1 MSGSYGFSINVEL
14 TPNDTT
20 NLQERINDYLDEIN
34 NNQSQLLKS
43 VLLEDEEDMIVFFG
57 DHEDTWRH
65 DYSGEVISLL
75 NKIEYTFGGKF
86 KGEFFWFEY
95 DFDEDIIQEWIFDGE
110 GGIKYDLRTES
121 VDDGYGYDEDEDE

>member
-43 VLLEDEEDMIVFFG
+43 VLLDEEKDMIVFFG

-65 DYSGEVISLL
+65 NYSREVISLL

-95 DFDEDIIQEWIFDGE
+95 DFEVDTIEEWIFDGT
-110 GGIKYDLRTES
+110 GKIKYDLRTEF
-121 VDDGYGYDEDEDE
+121 VDGDY

>member
-43 VLLEDEEDMIVFFG
+43 VLLDEEKDMIVFFG

-65 DYSGEVISLL
+65 NYSREVISLL
-75 NKIEYTFGGKF
+75 NKIEYTLGGKF

-95 DFDEDIIQEWIFDGE
+95 DFEVDTIEEWIFDGT
-110 GGIKYDLRTES
+110 GKIKYDLRTEF
-121 VDDGYGYDEDEDE
+121 VDGDY